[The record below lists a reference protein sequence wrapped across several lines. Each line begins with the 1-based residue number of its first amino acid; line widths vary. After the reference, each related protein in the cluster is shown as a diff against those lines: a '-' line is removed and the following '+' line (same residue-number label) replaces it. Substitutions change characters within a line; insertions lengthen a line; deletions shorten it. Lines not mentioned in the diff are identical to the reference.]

1 MLHLMRPSHETHPG
15 RPHGFTLIELLSAVA
30 LVGVLAAIALPAYK
44 GYRDRVRAKQ
54 CAEDV
59 ATMAAAIQ
67 RFADDNR
74 DYPNSLADVAFNT
87 RTDPWGQPYQYY
99 NIAANG
105 KGGARKDKA
114 LNPLNTDFDLYS
126 VGPDGQTKSQVS
138 NKDSLDDVIRANN
151 GGFIGNASDF

>member
-1 MLHLMRPSHETHPG
+1 MLHLMRPTHQTPSG
-15 RPHGFTLIELLSAVA
+15 RAHGFTLIELLTAVA
-30 LVGVLAAIALPAYK
+30 LVGVLTAIALPAYS

-74 DYPNSLADVAFNT
+74 DYPSSLADVQFNT
-87 RTDPWGQPYQYY
+87 RTDPWGQPYRYY

-114 LNPLNTDFDLYS
+114 LNPLNSDFDLYS

-151 GGFIGNASDF
+151 GAFIGNASDF

>member
-1 MLHLMRPSHETHPG
+1 MASRAK
-15 RPHGFTLIELLSAVA
+15 GFTLLELLTAVA
-30 LVGVLAAIALPAYK
+30 LVGVLAAIALPAYN
-44 GYRDRVRAKQ
+44 GYRERVRARQ

-67 RFADDNR
+67 RYADEHR
-74 DYPNSLADVAFNT
+74 DYPDSLADVQFQA
-87 RTDPWGQPYQYY
+87 RTDPWGQPYRYY

-126 VGPDGQTKSQVS
+126 VGPDGQTKSQVT
-138 NKDSLDDVIRANN
+138 NQDSLDDVIRANN
-151 GGFIGNASDF
+151 GGFIGNAADF

>member
-1 MLHLMRPSHETHPG
+1 MHAPSHAFA
-15 RPHGFTLIELLSAVA
+15 RPASGFTLVELLTAVA
-30 LVGVLAAIALPAYK
+30 LVGVLAAIALPAYN
-44 GYRDRVRAKQ
+44 GYRERVRTRQ

-67 RFADDNR
+67 RYADEHR
-74 DYPNSLADVAFNT
+74 DYPDSLSDVQFQA
-87 RTDPWGQPYQYY
+87 RTDPWGQPYRYY

-126 VGPDGQTKSQVS
+126 VGPDGQTQSQVS
-138 NKDSLDDVIRANN
+138 NKNSLDDVIRASN
-151 GGFIGNASDF
+151 GAFIGTGADF

>member
-1 MLHLMRPSHETHPG
+1 
-15 RPHGFTLIELLSAVA
+15 
-30 LVGVLAAIALPAYK
+30 
-44 GYRDRVRAKQ
+44 
-54 CAEDV
+54 
-59 ATMAAAIQ
+59 
-67 RFADDNR
+67 
-74 DYPNSLADVAFNT
+74 VAFNT

-114 LNPLNTDFDLYS
+114 LNPLNSDFDLYS
-126 VGPDGQTKSQVS
+126 VGPDGLTKSQVS